1 MLCRA
6 LSLVPHINPADQ
18 LGWGRIILVLI
29 YRKKVLRNNQERKE
43 NVSRLKN
50 NNNLK
55 IKHMMN
61 KIYKIIKNE
70 ERLFINARE

>member
-29 YRKKVLRNNQERKE
+29 YRLGKGSPEGITASIGYL
-43 NVSRLKN
+43 VSEGE
-50 NNNLK
+50 
-55 IKHMMN
+55 MTAGCQG
-61 KIYKIIKNE
+61 
-70 ERLFINARE
+70 F